1 MFRIRFF
8 TPAVLD
14 ENGWP
19 HAGAELLLGEA
30 RLIFLA
36 ELSHWN
42 MRQYQNQWREGISR
56 LLQGATSTALMGSYS
71 GPSGAAQQMWA
82 MWRLDEHVYVQEHV
96 VLGAELDAPFDP
108 TDAYPHV
115 GARVP
120 TTENALPIPEWRI
133 EFEDLHAAM
142 LGLRGPKY
150 LS

>member
-19 HAGAELLLGEA
+19 HAGAEVLLGDA

-36 ELSHWN
+36 DLSYWDLRN
-42 MRQYQNQWREGISR
+42 YQNQWRAAITR
-56 LLQGATSTALMGSYS
+56 LLQGALSTALISAYS
-71 GPSGAAQQMWA
+71 GPGGKAHKMWA

-96 VLGAELDAPFDP
+96 VLAAELDAAFDP
-108 TDAYPHV
+108 NDPYPHL
-115 GARVP
+115 GERVP
-120 TTENALPIPEWRI
+120 TTENVLPIPEWRI